1 LKKYLIIFCILSN
14 FLYGSILNYDLYKKE
29 SSGENTLLVIG
40 GIHGDEPGG
49 YFAPSVLVQNYTI
62 KKGSLW
68 VVPNL
73 NFDSI
78 VRNRRGIYGDMNR
91 KFNKVEKNDEDY
103 ETVQNIK
110 KLILDKKVDL
120 ILNLHD
126 GRGFYRHKWESSIFN
141 PSAWGQAF
149 IIDQTK
155 LHKDIKFSNLDE
167 IAKKVSENLNTG
179 LVENHHSFNIKNT
192 KTKEKDEQMQLSL
205 TYFAITN
212 HKPAFAVETSKN
224 ITDLVKKVKYQLKA
238 IESFM
243 NIMGIEYER
252 DFDLDNL
259 EQLTNILNRY
269 KQVKIND
276 CITLNLETIKSTN
289 YYFPL
294 KNDNNIFKFEHPLG
308 AIVKYKGNY
317 NFMIG
322 NIRVGTLIP
331 QYFEYC
337 DLKESI
343 KILVDKE
350 EKIVNIGDIVEVDK
364 NFEIN
369 APSHFRVNIIGFS
382 KDNLDNENNLQI
394 SKKDILDRFAVDKN
408 QKSFRVEFYDNQN
421 KFCGMIII
429 KFK

>member
-1 LKKYLIIFCILSN
+1 MKKYIIIFCIFSG
-14 FLYGSILNYDLYKKE
+14 FLYGSVLNYELYKKE
-29 SSGENTLLVIG
+29 NSDGNTLLVIG

-68 VVPNL
+68 IVPNL

-78 VRNRRGIYGDMNR
+78 VRTRRGIYGDMNR
-91 KFNKVEKNDEDY
+91 KFNSVKKSDKDY
-103 ETVQNIK
+103 NTIQSIK
-110 KLILDKKVDL
+110 KTILDKKVDL

-141 PSAWGQAF
+141 PGAWGQAF

-167 IAKKVSENLNTG
+167 IARKVSEDLNSG

-212 HKPAFAVETSKN
+212 NKPAFAVETSKN

-243 NIMGIEYER
+243 RIMDIEYER

-259 EQLTNILNRY
+259 DELDAILKKY
-269 KQVKIND
+269 KTVKIND
-276 CITLNLETIKSTN
+276 HITLDLETIKSTN

-294 KNDNNIFKFEHPLG
+294 KNDDNNFKFEHPLG
-308 AIVKYKGNY
+308 AMVKYKGNY

-322 NIRVGTLIP
+322 NKRVGTLIP

-337 DLKESI
+337 DSKEDI
-343 KILVDKE
+343 A
-350 EKIVNIGDIVEVDK
+350 IVIDNKKQIAQFGDIIEVEK
-364 NFEIN
+364 NFKIEASDN
-369 APSHFRVNIIGFS
+369 FRVNVIGFS
-382 KDNLDNENNLQI
+382 QDNIENENNLLI
-394 SKKDILDRFAVDKN
+394 SQNKILNRFAVDKE
-408 QKSFRVEFYDNQN
+408 QKSFRVEFYDNSN

>member
-1 LKKYLIIFCILSN
+1 
-14 FLYGSILNYDLYKKE
+14 LYGSILNYELYKKE
-29 SSGENTLLVIG
+29 SAGENTLLVIG

-49 YFAPSVLVQNYTI
+49 YFAPSILVQNYTI
-62 KKGSLW
+62 KKGGLW
-68 VVPNL
+68 IVPNL

-78 VRNRRGIYGDMNR
+78 VRTRRGIYGDMNR
-91 KFNKVEKNDEDY
+91 KFNTVKKNDKDY
-103 ETVQNIK
+103 DAIQHIK
-110 KLILDKKVDL
+110 KTILDKKVDV

-126 GRGFYRHKWESSIFN
+126 GRGFYRHRWESSIFN
-141 PSAWGQAF
+141 PGAWGQAF

-167 IAKKVSENLNTG
+167 IARKVSEDLNDG

-212 HKPAFAVETSKN
+212 NKPAFAVETSKN
-224 ITDLVKKVKYQLKA
+224 ITQLAMKVKYQLKA

-243 NIMGIEYER
+243 RIMDIEYER

-259 EQLTNILNRY
+259 DELSSILKKY
-269 KQVKIND
+269 KTVKIND
-276 CITLNLETIKSTN
+276 RITLNLETIESTN

-294 KNDNNIFKFEHPLG
+294 KKENNDFKFEHPLG
-308 AIVKYKGNY
+308 AVVKYKGNY

-322 NIRVGTLIP
+322 NKRVGTLIP

-337 DLKESI
+337 DTKEDIS
-343 KILVDKE
+343 LVIDGK
-350 EKIVNIGDIVEVDK
+350 KLIAQFGDIVEVEK
-364 NFEIN
+364 NFKIEASKN
-369 APSHFRVNIIGFS
+369 FRVNVIGFS
-382 KDNLDNENNLQI
+382 KNKIDNENNI
-394 SKKDILDRFAVDKN
+394 SIFKKDILNRFAVDKKQN
-408 QKSFRVEFYDNQN
+408 SFRVEFYDNDN
-421 KFCGMIII
+421 KFCGMIIM